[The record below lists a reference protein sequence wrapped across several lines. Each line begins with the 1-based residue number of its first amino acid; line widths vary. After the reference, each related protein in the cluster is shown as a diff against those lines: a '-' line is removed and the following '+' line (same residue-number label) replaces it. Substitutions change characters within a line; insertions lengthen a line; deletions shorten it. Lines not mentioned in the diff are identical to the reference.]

1 MPLFELADLDCE
13 YVAGQSVLNISNLT
27 IDKGKLYFLVGPS
40 GIGKSTFIETLGL
53 MNMTVRKNGK
63 SKFDFHN
70 SDDEIIDVSDLWSQG
85 NEQLSSFRLKYF
97 SFIFQNTNL
106 LPNFTAGENMIMP
119 LLMKGESSLSEM
131 EGEVKSLMKKIDLPE
146 DAYDRPVT
154 QLSGGQ
160 RQRLAFVRAFLSP
173 FEILFGDEPTGNLD
187 RLTANKLMS
196 TLKDYLKSHNK
207 TGIIVSHDI
216 QLAADHAD
224 NILYFSK
231 ITRSDE
237 SVYGYIDQ
245 SQILHRDTNSNT
257 WMNASGV
264 EIEKINDHL
273 ETLLH

>member
-1 MPLFELADLDCE
+1 
-13 YVAGQSVLNISNLT
+13 
-27 IDKGKLYFLVGPS
+27 
-40 GIGKSTFIETLGL
+40 
-53 MNMTVRKNGK
+53 MNMTVRKNPK
-63 SKFDFHN
+63 SRFDFYN
-70 SDDEIIDVSDLWSQG
+70 SVDEVIDVSDLWEKG
-85 NEQLSSFRLKYF
+85 NEQLSTFRLKYF

-119 LLMKGESSLSEM
+119 LLMRGGNSAAELEEEVLALM
-131 EGEVKSLMKKIDLPE
+131 EKIDLPAE
-146 DAYDRPVT
+146 AYHRPVT

-196 TLKDYLKSHNK
+196 TLKEYLNGHNK

-231 ITRSDE
+231 RERKDGTL
-237 SVYGYIDQ
+237 YGFIDQ
-245 SQILHRDTNSNT
+245 SQILHRDSETGFWLDADGGNLPD
-257 WMNASGV
+257 
-264 EIEKINDHL
+264 INDHL
-273 ETLLH
+273 ESLLH